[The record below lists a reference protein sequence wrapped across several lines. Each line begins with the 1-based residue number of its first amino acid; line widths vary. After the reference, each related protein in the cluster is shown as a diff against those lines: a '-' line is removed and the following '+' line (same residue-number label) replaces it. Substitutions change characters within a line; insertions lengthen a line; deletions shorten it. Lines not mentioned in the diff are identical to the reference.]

1 MNKNWDQSCCFSIKT
16 HAGTK
21 KFRWFFVVSCC
32 TPINQVQAT
41 VSEQIVQGVASFS
54 AIMDVHDLRSNQSFC
69 LTCSASQCHFQSE
82 VIWFH
87 RQVTILDS
95 ANKHCILQYCSC
107 CTLWPEDIFAERYII
122 SCPGSTPNFISEA
135 PHSSQWVF
143 ISNMFRF
150 MPTASCLSK

>member
-1 MNKNWDQSCCFSIKT
+1 MHALEQRGRSGDKLAGNRATGSFFHVENETRSWNEWYEQKLRHQSCCFSIKT

-41 VSEQIVQGVASFS
+41 VSEQIVQGVSSFS
-54 AIMDVHDLRSNQSFC
+54 AIMDVHDPRSNQSFC

-87 RQVTILDS
+87 KLPYLTAPINTVFCNTVVAVLCDLKIY
-95 ANKHCILQYCSC
+95 LQK
-107 CTLWPEDIFAERYII
+107 DI
-122 SCPGSTPNFISEA
+122 
-135 PHSSQWVF
+135 
-143 ISNMFRF
+143 
-150 MPTASCLSK
+150 